1 MWCLRGDV
9 PCSLNNVCC
18 SSAVESIRCVPLA
31 EPPCLPGQGKNGGM
45 ENISRN
51 RWKGHTYSRVKMK
64 LMEICNPT
72 ALPANNAP
80 SHRFH
85 FERYSSLRTSGRDR
99 QSKKEGEEEDDD
111 DAHEYK
117 EEEEERECGKETN
130 SIHYHQS
137 GYLTFMCHF
146 CTQYTSIIYDF

>member
-18 SSAVESIRCVPLA
+18 SSAAESNRAPVRCLPLA
-31 EPPCLPGQGKNGGM
+31 EPPRLPGHGKNGGM

-99 QSKKEGEEEDDD
+99 QRKKEGEEEDDD
-111 DAHEYK
+111 AHEYK
-117 EEEEERECGKETN
+117 EERECRKETN